1 MSETANGREFVCEFS
16 ASAQESVGRATVGD
30 HHVLFDESDAV
41 PGSAGEQE
49 YPSPVEYLLSSLVG
63 CQVSVL
69 EQALH
74 LAGVDEYEVD
84 ARGEIERFG
93 AGDVPEMMPEHT
105 AARVEFID
113 VEVTLTVPPEDE
125 DAAKDCLDSYNAGC
139 IVGQSLTDGIEYTS
153 RKSVVPRAE

>member
-1 MSETANGREFVCEFS
+1 MSETADGMEFVCEFS
-16 ASAQESVGRATVGD
+16 ASSRESVGRATVGD
-30 HHVLFDESDAV
+30 HHIRFDESDAV
-41 PGSAGEQE
+41 PGSEGEQE

-84 ARGEIERFG
+84 ARGEVERFG
-93 AGDVPEMMPEHT
+93 TGTVPDTMPEHT

-113 VEVTLTVPPEDE
+113 VDLTLTVPPEEE
-125 DAAKDCLDSYNAGC
+125 DAARDCLESYDAGC
-139 IVGQSLTDGIEYTS
+139 IVGRSLTDGIEYTS
-153 RKSVVPRAE
+153 SKSVVTRAE